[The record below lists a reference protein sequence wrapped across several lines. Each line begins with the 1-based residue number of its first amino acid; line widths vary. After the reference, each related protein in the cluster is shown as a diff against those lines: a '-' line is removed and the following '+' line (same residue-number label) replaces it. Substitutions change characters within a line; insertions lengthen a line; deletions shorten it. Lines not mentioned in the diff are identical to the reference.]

1 MLRNHNHLHMNCL
14 PFLMSKKWEVVQLK
28 VIVSE
33 IDPDAL
39 VFVSEVHEAIGEGF
53 KSFEALES

>member
-1 MLRNHNHLHMNCL
+1 MCVLGRTEL
-14 PFLMSKKWEVVQLK
+14 VQLK

-33 IDPDAL
+33 IDSDAL
-39 VFVSEVHEAIGEGF
+39 VFISEVHEAIGEGF